1 MIAATLVTTRMIFAP
16 LIVALIA
23 SWTTTSWTTCVDA
36 LPSHQRWQHTLLSVS
51 PQLVQIIL
59 VISLVHVGELR
70 KSNLIAAALILQFIQ
85 VILAS
90 SDNID
95 GIICSALTSNAHKV
109 WRLV

>member
-1 MIAATLVTTRMIFAP
+1 MTTRMIFAS
-16 LIVALIA
+16 LIVTLISSRTIA
-23 SWTTTSWTTCVDA
+23 SWTTSVDA
-36 LPSHQRWQHTLLSVS
+36 LPSYQWWQHTLLSVS
-51 PQLVQIIL
+51 AELVQIIL

-70 KSNLIAAALILQFIQ
+70 KSDLIAAALILQFIQ

-95 GIICSALTSNAHKV
+95 GIVCSALASNAHEV